1 MKRIMTCASA
11 IFIAALASLKQY
23 KVVSF
28 MLVLD
33 EQNSKNIC
41 HLFSLVLLSI
51 EVVVNSGK

>member
-11 IFIAALASLKQY
+11 IFIAALASLKRH

-41 HLFSLVLLSI
+41 HLFSLGTFVD
-51 EVVVNSGK
+51 